1 MYKYFLFKT
10 FPDDYHLS
18 TISQLMNLY
27 GQLHT
32 TIDYNLILE
41 PLLRRIIT
49 YCNETNST
57 DFDMVN
63 IFNQINTGIVKFV
76 EVLLLLLCQSRPKM
90 KPCDILH
97 IQYSLLLFITKA
109 VSKEISYV
117 DNIYSYS
124 IEALER
130 SGKQKVT
137 PEAEKEII
145 SLLSNP
151 MKIFNINILNLESFN
166 TVYLFNYS

>member
-1 MYKYFLFKT
+1 
-10 FPDDYHLS
+10 
-18 TISQLMNLY
+18 
-27 GQLHT
+27 
-32 TIDYNLILE
+32 
-41 PLLRRIIT
+41 
-49 YCNETNST
+49 
-57 DFDMVN
+57 
-63 IFNQINTGIVKFV
+63 
-76 EVLLLLLCQSRPKM
+76 M